1 MTQGR
6 IRRHVIVQGRVQGV
20 YFRGATQDQA
30 RARGVD
36 GWVRNRSDGSV
47 EAVFEG
53 ALPAVEELV
62 DFCREG
68 PRWARVE
75 SVEVTEEAPESL
87 NGFRVRS

>member
-1 MTQGR
+1 MGEER

-20 YFRGATQDQA
+20 FFRGATEEQA

-36 GWVRNRSDGSV
+36 GWVRNLADGSV

-53 ALPAVEELV
+53 AGPAVQELV

-75 SVEVTEEAPESL
+75 AIEVSEEPAESL
-87 NGFRVRS
+87 RGFRVLP

>member
-1 MTQGR
+1 MAEER

-20 YFRGATQDQA
+20 FFRGATEEQA

-36 GWVRNRSDGSV
+36 GWVRNRADGSV

-53 ALPAVEELV
+53 ASPAVQELV

-68 PRWARVE
+68 PRWARVQAI
-75 SVEVTEEAPESL
+75 EVTEEPAESL
-87 NGFRVRS
+87 RGFQVLP